1 MAEVGN
7 DVSFLDIACLLKIT
21 PDMTEEKFGGAINA
35 SYFDAANLVGT
46 LKQKGLLDI
55 QAGFPGPTSI
65 ALTDAA
71 KALLNDI
78 NVRSSEPLD
87 ALDSEILRQMSG
99 GKRLPFELQSS
110 LNIVPKDLAYRLYKL
125 YKQNLINYVLRNA
138 NVELM
143 LTEQG
148 FLKVNA
154 PQTPQPSPQT
164 QTQPQ
169 PQVQAQPAQ
178 QQAQVGQAGSANP
191 VQAQPQPQAQQAEE
205 IQQLQK
211 DLAKP
216 KPKTKIINIAVLLIA
231 VLVVLFVLFA
241 RHII

>member
-1 MAEVGN
+1 MRFMAEVGN

-71 KALLNDI
+71 KGLLNDI

-87 ALDSEILRQMSG
+87 ALDSEILR
-99 GKRLPFELQSS
+99 
-110 LNIVPKDLAYRLYKL
+110 
-125 YKQNLINYVLRNA
+125 
-138 NVELM
+138 
-143 LTEQG
+143 
-148 FLKVNA
+148 
-154 PQTPQPSPQT
+154 
-164 QTQPQ
+164 
-169 PQVQAQPAQ
+169 
-178 QQAQVGQAGSANP
+178 
-191 VQAQPQPQAQQAEE
+191 QPQPQAQQAEE